1 MKPRIVNGNLLD
13 STARIIAHQTN
24 CNGGFG
30 SGVAK
35 AIKEKWPYVAERY
48 FKNVNLNQELCN
60 KPSDLLG
67 TVQLVKVDNRTAPIN
82 EAKFVANL
90 YAQENFGYDGKKY
103 TSYDALDTCFGKL
116 VTFCNEHDIKSIAFP
131 YGMSSVRGGANWDV
145 VMALINAHF
154 ADTDIDV
161 EIRKLDLA

>member
-1 MKPRIVNGNLLD
+1 MKPRIVNGNLVD
-13 STARIIAHQTN
+13 STAKVIAHQTN

-35 AIKEKWPYVAERY
+35 AIKEKWENVAERY
-48 FKNVNLNQELCN
+48 HAHVRLNEEIG
-60 KPSDLLG
+60 KTPSDLLG
-67 TVQLVKVDNRTAPIN
+67 NVQLVKIENPTAPVN
-82 EAKFVANL
+82 ETRYVANL
-90 YAQENFGYDGKKY
+90 FAQENYGYDGKKY
-103 TSYDALDTCFGKL
+103 TSYDALDTCLGKL